1 MSAALQ
7 SGLLAWVHFGDLHVT
22 GAEAPNYRDAV
33 ALIEEVDANMREGV
47 AFAVLPGDNAE
58 DGTPHQFGL
67 VRAALDRLALRVHIL
82 PGDHDRASGSLQS
95 FYDTLGGERLPV
107 SIVREGYTCLFLD
120 IVSAGAGGPD
130 FRLGPGQHDWLE
142 RELDRAAAEHRRS
155 IVFMHAYPADLAERS
170 SEVTALFAR
179 HAVAVVDMGHT
190 HYNELANDGRT
201 IYAATRSTGQNEEGR
216 PGFSVLAVD
225 GGLVSWRFKP
235 LGEPWPLALITAPAD
250 RRLQTDASPA
260 LGRRKPAGP
269 GAGVEC
275 PRHPGRTLLARWRPV
290 AAHAPRRGFAGLAA
304 RQRRAAGRSP
314 HRRRNRGRVRP
325 RRLRR
330 DRDRR
335 AGRGRADV
343 AAPRQRRAFGRRL
356 AGAAHSGY
364 PARSQP
370 KRAALVTGG
379 PTRWPGTPQPLTI
392 AKEPV

>member
-250 RRLQTDASPA
+250 RRLQTDASPPSDGANLQVRA
-260 LGRRKPAGP
+260 LGWSAHGIRAARCSLDGGPWRPMRRDAGSPAWRHDSDAPPGAHRIVVEIEDGSGRVGSDAIETAGP
-269 GAGVEC
+269 GEAGPTSP
-275 PRHPGRTLLARWRPV
+275 PRG
-290 AAHAPRRGFAGLAA
+290 
-304 RQRRAAGRSP
+304 S
-314 HRRRNRGRVRP
+314 
-325 RRLRR
+325 
-330 DRDRR
+330 D
-335 AGRGRADV
+335 
-343 AAPRQRRAFGRRL
+343 
-356 AGAAHSGY
+356 AHSVGAW
-364 PARSQP
+364 PERHILGTQ
-370 KRAALVTGG
+370 LG
-379 PTRWPGTPQPLTI
+379 PNRNGRHW
-392 AKEPV
+392 